1 MTGVAPHG
9 DPPVEWSESKNIRWK
24 VEIPGLGHATPIV
37 WKDRIYVQTAVKTDQ
52 EVAEEEAKEQP
63 AQPEGRRGRRGGH
76 WMQSVTP
83 THVHRFVLLALDR
96 RTGKTIWER
105 TLREELPHEGGH
117 QDSSQASNSP
127 VTDGEHIIAYF
138 GSRGL
143 YCLDMEG
150 QVLWR
155 EDFGKMETRMGFGE
169 GTSPTLYGDTVIVNW
184 DHEGQ
189 SYIVAFDKKT
199 GEQRWK
205 TDRDEATSWATP
217 LVVTAKGRPQVIA
230 SATNRIRGY
239 DLGTGD
245 TLWQCSGLTMNVIP
259 SPFERDGLAYFA
271 SGFRGSALLA
281 VRYADASGDITDS
294 KSVAWVYKGKGTP
307 YVPSM
312 LLYEDLLYFLDTN
325 RAILSCVDAK
335 TGKPRYTNQRLDG
348 LQRVFASPV
357 AAKDR
362 VYVAG
367 QDGKTAVIQSGPQ
380 FKLLATNSLEESFT
394 ASPAI
399 AGRELFLRGQS
410 HLYCIAHD

>member
-52 EVAEEEAKEQP
+52 KAAAEAKEQP

-117 QDSSQASNSP
+117 QDSSQASHSP
-127 VTDGEHIIAYF
+127 VTDGEHIIAFF

-150 QVLWR
+150 QVLWK
-155 EDFGKMETRMGFGE
+155 EDFGKMQTRMGFGE
-169 GTSPTLYGDTVIVNW
+169 GASPTLHADTVIVNW

-189 SYIVAFDKKT
+189 SYIVAFGKKT

-205 TDRDEATSWATP
+205 IDRDEATSWGTP
-217 LVVTAKGRPQVIA
+217 LVVTAKGRRQVIT
-230 SATNRIRGY
+230 SATNRIRSY
-239 DLGTGD
+239 DLDTGD
-245 TLWQCSGLTMNVIP
+245 MLWQCSGLTMNVIP
-259 SPFERDGLAYFA
+259 SPFEREGLAYFA

-281 VRYADASGDITDS
+281 VRYADALGDITDS
-294 KSVAWVYKGKGTP
+294 KSLAWVYKGKSTP

-325 RAILSCVDAK
+325 RAVLSCVDAK
-335 TGKPRYTNQRLDG
+335 TGEPRYTKQRLEG
-348 LQRVFASPV
+348 LQQVFASPV
-357 AAKDR
+357 AAEDR

-367 QDGKTAVIQSGPQ
+367 RDGKTAVIQSGLE

-394 ASPAI
+394 ASPVI
-399 AGRELFLRGQS
+399 VGRGLFLRGQS